1 MGNSVNWS
9 RDPGILLLYSL
20 NFCDFGQCHPP
31 SFGANINFLYWQW
44 LDLLYLVAKY
54 CFPTPH
60 PLFSPCPQKN
70 RLWFQIRTTEVW
82 GFMGNG
88 CRCNFIWSRSS
99 IWIIH
104 VDPGAVRSFERTQS
118 HLCWQV
124 AVQLLDQAWGYR
136 PCWLPSLPAPLL
148 ACPPWLGLAGTV
160 VIRLEKYTRQR
171 DEAETS
177 SRLHWHLFQS
187 LTSPRPF
194 HHVLNEHARTLENIV
209 LE

>member
-1 MGNSVNWS
+1 M
-9 RDPGILLLYSL
+9 
-20 NFCDFGQCHPP
+20 
-31 SFGANINFLYWQW
+31 
-44 LDLLYLVAKY
+44 
-54 CFPTPH
+54 
-60 PLFSPCPQKN
+60 
-70 RLWFQIRTTEVW
+70 
-82 GFMGNG
+82 
-88 CRCNFIWSRSS
+88 
-99 IWIIH
+99 
-104 VDPGAVRSFERTQS
+104 
-118 HLCWQV
+118 

-209 LE
+209 LEYLRVWIHTNTKINQIIHSVVYAEIHGPYNIAKMYGYLGSLLRMNI